1 MTLFKRILVE
11 KRAVAIPVF
20 LVLLA
25 NILAYAIVVFP
36 LGVKSAGA
44 GDRAVAAAAALKAA
58 EADQAAAEALVK
70 GKSTAERE
78 LATFYDKVVPT
89 DLLAARRVSYAPLP
103 ALARKSNVRY
113 QAGTFAVEADSKTPR
128 LSRLRI
134 RMILQGE
141 WENVRR
147 FIYELETSSAF
158 VILDEVTVAQTESN
172 EPLTLTLDLSTYFR
186 ARANGI

>member
-11 KRAVAIPVF
+11 KRAVAIPVL
-20 LVLLA
+20 LVLLV
-25 NILAYAIVVFP
+25 NILAYVIVVLP
-36 LGVKSAGA
+36 LSAKSAGA
-44 GDRAVAAAAALKAA
+44 GDRASAAAMALKNA
-58 EADQAAAEALVK
+58 EQDQAAAEALVK

-78 LATFYDKVVPT
+78 LATFYDKVVPA
-89 DLLAARRVSYAPLP
+89 DLLAARRVTYAPLP

-113 QAGTFAVEADSKTPR
+113 QAGTFAIEADAKIPR

-134 RMILQGE
+134 RMILQGD

-158 VILDEVTVAQTESN
+158 VILDEVTVAQTENS

-186 ARANGI
+186 AKSNGI

>member
-89 DLLAARRVSYAPLP
+89 DLLAARRVTYAPLP

-113 QAGTFAVEADSKTPR
+113 QAGTFAVDADSKTPR